1 VDPSGVGRQVGRR
14 LLPPAEGVPG
24 GRRSGDRPGQLR
36 WEDHGAPGPVCHVPD
51 CHGTGGPTS
60 PEFKGV
66 KVHCFESSTMEAHQT
81 CARRALK
88 EVCVQLG
95 EKLKDTPFSVLP
107 TGSTTRVA
115 GTRATE
121 RSTLR

>member
-14 LLPPAEGVPG
+14 LLPLAEGVPG
-24 GRRSGDRPGQLR
+24 GSRGGTDRVSYKGR
-36 WEDHGAPGPVCHVPD
+36 TVGPLDQSATFLTVTVPVD
-51 CHGTGGPTS
+51 PRVQ
-60 PEFKGV
+60 EFKEV

-81 CARRALK
+81 CTRRALK

-107 TGSTTRVA
+107 TGSMTRVA